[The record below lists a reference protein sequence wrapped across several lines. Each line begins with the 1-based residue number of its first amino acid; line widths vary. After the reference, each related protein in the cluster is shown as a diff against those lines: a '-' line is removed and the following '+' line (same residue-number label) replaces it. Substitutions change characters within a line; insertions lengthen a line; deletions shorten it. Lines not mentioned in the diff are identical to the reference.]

1 MARCNATLMAVFLA
15 LFALFGLA
23 LAADAPAPTPTA
35 GAGSFSPSFVSAV
48 FAVVVALLLG
58 SSFRI

>member
-1 MARCNATLMAVFLA
+1 MLGFDGTQARVPRTQA
-15 LFALFGLA
+15 LGLA

-35 GAGSFSPSFVSAV
+35 GAGSLSSSFVSAV

-58 SSFRI
+58 SSLRI